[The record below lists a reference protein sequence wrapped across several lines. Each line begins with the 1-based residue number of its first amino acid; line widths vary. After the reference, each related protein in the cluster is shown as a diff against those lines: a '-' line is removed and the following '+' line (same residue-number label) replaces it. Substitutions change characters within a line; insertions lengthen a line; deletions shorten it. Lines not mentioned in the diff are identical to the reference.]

1 MNRVIAAVLTAVFT
15 FAPLCVRAAGESP
28 AQKLMSKLQWR
39 SIGPYI
45 GGRVVAVA
53 GVPSE
58 PSTFYMGGVQ
68 GGIWRSDNYG
78 HTWENISDGKLGP
91 NAYGIGAL
99 AVAATNPKIIY
110 AGTGESDIRQDFAP
124 GAGIYKPTD

>member
-1 MNRVIAAVLTAVFT
+1 
-15 FAPLCVRAAGESP
+15 
-28 AQKLMSKLQWR
+28 
-39 SIGPYI
+39 
-45 GGRVVAVA
+45 
-53 GVPSE
+53 
-58 PSTFYMGGVQ
+58 MGGVQ
-68 GGIWRSDNYG
+68 GGIWRSENYG

-124 GAGIYKPTD
+124 GAGVYKTSDAGKTWRYIGLEETHQISSLAIDSHNPDIVYATS